1 MKTFLYVI
9 AFIAIAASS
18 ASAQVKTATALTG
31 ARIYDRP
38 SVIGE
43 ARGDVPKTAAIR
55 VLDAENDWYVVRIGD
70 VVGWMPASSLRIS
83 ATAGSLQTGLIDR
96 AAAAPRAS
104 SNGTGKSFIRG
115 PRGGCYYISGSG
127 KKVYVDHSFCS

>member
-1 MKTFLYVI
+1 MKTFMYVI
-9 AFIAIAASS
+9 GFVAIAVSS

-70 VVGWMPASSLRIS
+70 VVGWMPASSLQIGTS
-83 ATAGSLQTGLIDR
+83 SGSIRAGLIDR
-96 AAAAPRAS
+96 NAS
-104 SNGTGKSFIRG
+104 SPRTSSGSGRVYIRG
-115 PRGGCYYISGSG
+115 PRGGCYYINGSG
-127 KKVYVDHSFCS
+127 NKTYVAHSFCS